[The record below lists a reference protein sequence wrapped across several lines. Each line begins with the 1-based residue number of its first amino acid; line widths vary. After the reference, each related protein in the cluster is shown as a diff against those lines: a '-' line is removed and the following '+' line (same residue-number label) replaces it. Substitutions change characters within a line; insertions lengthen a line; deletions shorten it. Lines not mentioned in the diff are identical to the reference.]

1 MILSNHYLNQQFF
14 SNENQIFKS
23 ILLINNM
30 ITLGKDEI
38 AKYPFLADAGQYL
51 KDKGFTLQQFGIDP
65 VLKIPLEKAFD
76 RVQVSADGKIYKSD
90 LIDGEASDIALEN
103 EVFSFLLAI
112 VLLKLTGITTLIKRF
127 ALAEARRA
135 EKYLEKDLANITDD
149 SKKELAIKIID
160 DLFSI
165 QVKKQDDFFI
175 IPISNYLEHSINF
188 HEREWKLV
196 NRRVKNGSVFLTPHE
211 TVRLIRKELSNYIS
225 SKIFNAKMPSMI
237 SGFEEPVKKLNS
249 LSKKFVTY
257 TVTNGE
263 YPPCIK
269 HAIEILEKGE
279 NLPHSGRFMLATFLL
294 SRNQSIEQIAPLFK
308 NAPDYNE
315 RVTLYQLNHLAGTS
329 GSGTQYSCPSC
340 EKLKTQNLCFA
351 IPECNNIL
359 NPLQF
364 GKKRK

>member
-1 MILSNHYLNQQFF
+1 MFLTKHYLNYQLC

-23 ILLINNM
+23 ILLIIIV

-90 LIDGEASDIALEN
+90 LIDGEASDIAREN

-112 VLLKLTGITTLIKRF
+112 VLLKLTGMNTLIKRF

-135 EKYLEKDLANITDD
+135 EKYLEKDLANITDE
-149 SKKELAIKIID
+149 SKKELAIRIID

-165 QVKKQDDFFI
+165 QIKKQDDFFI
-175 IPISNYLEHSINF
+175 IPVSNYLKHSINF

-196 NRRVKNGSVFLTPHE
+196 NRRVGDGFVFLTPHE

-225 SKIFNAKMPSMI
+225 SKITNAKMPSMI
-237 SGFEEPVKKLNS
+237 LGFEEPVKKLIL

-257 TVTNGE
+257 TVSTGE

-269 HAIEILEKGE
+269 HAIEVLEKGE

-294 SRNQSIEQIAPLFK
+294 SRNQPIEQIAPLFK

-351 IPECNNIL
+351 IPECDNIL

>member
-1 MILSNHYLNQQFF
+1 
-14 SNENQIFKS
+14 
-23 ILLINNM
+23 M

-51 KDKGFTLQQFGIDP
+51 KDKGFTLQQFGTDP
-65 VLKIPLEKAFD
+65 DLRLSVDKALNRVL
-76 RVQVSADGKIYKSD
+76 VSADGKIYKSD
-90 LIDGEASDIALEN
+90 LIDGEASKEYILER

-112 VLLKLTGITTLIKRF
+112 VLLKLTGMTTLIKRF

-135 EKYLEKDLANITDD
+135 EKFLEKDLGNISDE

-165 QVKKQDDFFI
+165 QIKKQNDFFI
-175 IPISNYLEHSINF
+175 IPIANYLTHSINF
-188 HEREWKLV
+188 HEREWKLI
-196 NRRVKNGSVFLTPHE
+196 NRHVENGFVFLTSHE
-211 TVRLIRKELSNYIS
+211 TVRLIRKELGNYIS
-225 SKIFNAKMPSMI
+225 SKILNAKTPSMI
-237 SGFEEPVKKLNS
+237 SGFEEPVEKLIS
-249 LSKKFVTY
+249 LSKKFVTH
-257 TVTNGE
+257 TVSTGE

-269 HAIEILEKGE
+269 HAIEVLEKGE

-294 SRNQSIEQIAPLFK
+294 AKNQPVEQIAPLFK

-315 RVTLYQLNHLAGTS
+315 RVTLYQLNHLAGSS
-329 GSGTQYSCPSC
+329 GSGTQYACPSC

-351 IPECNNIL
+351 IPECDNIF

>member
-1 MILSNHYLNQQFF
+1 
-14 SNENQIFKS
+14 
-23 ILLINNM
+23 M

-65 VLKIPLEKAFD
+65 DLKISLDKAFN

-90 LIDGEASDIALEN
+90 LLDGEASKDYILER

-112 VLLKLTGITTLIKRF
+112 VLLKLTGMTTLIKRF

-135 EKYLEKDLANITDD
+135 EKYLEKDLANITDE
-149 SKKELAIKIID
+149 SKKELAIRIID

-165 QVKKQDDFFI
+165 QIKKQDDYFI
-175 IPISNYLEHSINF
+175 IPISNYLKHSINF
-188 HEREWKLV
+188 HEREWKLI
-196 NRRVKNGSVFLTPHE
+196 NRRVGNGFVFLTPHE

-225 SKIFNAKMPSMI
+225 SKIINAKTPSMI
-237 SGFEEPVKKLNS
+237 SGFEKPVDQLIS

-257 TVTNGE
+257 TVTTGE

-269 HAIEILEKGE
+269 HAIEVLEKGE

-294 SRNQSIEQIAPLFK
+294 SKGQSIEQIAPLFK

-315 RVTLYQLNHLAGTS
+315 RVTLYQLNNLAGNS
-329 GSGTQYSCPSC
+329 GSGTQYTCPSC
-340 EKLKTQNLCFA
+340 QKLTTQNLCFA
-351 IPECNNIL
+351 TSECDNIT

-364 GKKRK
+364 GRKRKYERN